1 MNSQTFTTPANM
13 RACTVESTVALPVG
27 VVAISVPLIGQAILM
42 ASYALHHPWSL
53 AMYRGLLA
61 GWLVFSIT
69 LIAALL
75 YRRTRFEVDLDAGVL
90 RVTDRRYFSR
100 RVRTFDLRRLE
111 LVDDKPSRVAHL
123 WGNHDGTRVVL
134 VIASGRAVARARR
147 FIEQARS
154 DLSNGRTAL
163 SPVTPS

>member
-1 MNSQTFTTPANM
+1 MSNELTGARSPARL
-13 RACTVESTVALPVG
+13 RACTVESTAALPVG
-27 VVAISVPLIGQAILM
+27 VVALSVPLIGQSALM
-42 ASYALHHPWSL
+42 VSYALHHPWSL

-61 GWLVFSIT
+61 GWMVFSIA
-69 LIAALL
+69 LVAALL

-90 RVTDRRYFSR
+90 RVTDRHYFSR

-111 LVDDKPSRVAHL
+111 LVDDKPSRVEHL

-134 VIASGRAVARARR
+134 MIASGRAVARARR

-163 SPVTPS
+163 SP